1 MKHSVV
7 SFVYTGKYRLHDRR
21 GASGRSK
28 NIPLA
33 CHQPKTSEFK
43 TRVGNGESIAAPAG
57 NRAKQDNTDTG

>member
-28 NIPLA
+28 NIPLV
-33 CHQPKTSEFK
+33 CHQPKTSESK
-43 TRVGNGESIAAPAG
+43 RETAMAKALRPAG